1 MKKNNKQFITILT
14 LTALFSGASLN
25 YVGASEPATTNTA
38 KVMENQE
45 STSKAEDV
53 QVTVS

>member
-1 MKKNNKQFITILT
+1 MIKKNNKQFITILT
-14 LTALFSGASLN
+14 LIALFSGASLN

-45 STSKAEDV
+45 ST
-53 QVTVS
+53 